1 MTRWLVDKSALA
13 RLAQSPDA
21 ETWAENI
28 QRGLVRICTV
38 TLLEVGF
45 SARSAV
51 DYRAE
56 FGRPPLSLMP
66 VEYLTPRIEDRA
78 IEVQLA
84 LADMG
89 HHRAPSIPDLLVA
102 AVAELAQLTVL
113 HMDKDF
119 DLIEQV
125 TKQPMEALRL
135 APRAGL
141 GVPAA
146 EILDALHEGRVER

>member
-21 ETWAENI
+21 ATWSGHI

-51 DYRAE
+51 DYRFE
-56 FGRPPLSLMP
+56 FSRPPLSLMP

-78 IEVQLA
+78 VKVQLA

-89 HHRAPSIPDLLVA
+89 YHRAPSVPDLLVS
-102 AVAELAQLTVL
+102 AVAEFAQLTVL
-113 HMDKDF
+113 HVDKDF

-125 TKQPMEALRL
+125 TQQPMETLRL
-135 APRAGL
+135 APRS
-141 GVPAA
+141 
-146 EILDALHEGRVER
+146 R